1 MQGEGNNMKLVELEC
16 PMCGNQCKGKILQG
30 YPDYV
35 TISCIIDGFHA
46 RKLKRNSG
54 NKALNKNA

>member
-1 MQGEGNNMKLVELEC
+1 MKLVELEC